1 MNLLHC
7 HVSICLILLNVN
19 HPTGRLQR
27 RNPLLSGKWVN
38 CPECIIFQEV
48 EPPLGPTDSEDS
60 INRLMLYSKL
70 LVCWVLQL
78 DLHSSHHVPVQYIT
92 VSSLNMLCNIAAF

>member
-1 MNLLHC
+1 MCKLTNAFQTAFANTNMLLC
-7 HVSICLILLNVN
+7 HVCVCLVLLNVI
-19 HPTGRLQR
+19 HPAGRLQR

-48 EPPLGPTDSEDS
+48 EPPQSPADSEDS

-70 LVCWVLQL
+70 LVFCV
-78 DLHSSHHVPVQYIT
+78 
-92 VSSLNMLCNIAAF
+92 